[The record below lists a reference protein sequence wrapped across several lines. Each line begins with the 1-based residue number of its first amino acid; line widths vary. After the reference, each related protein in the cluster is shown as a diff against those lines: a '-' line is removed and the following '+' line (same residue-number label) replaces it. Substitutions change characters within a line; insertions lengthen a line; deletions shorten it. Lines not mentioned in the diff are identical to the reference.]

1 MKQNTLKYY
10 IIALLFLL
18 GATPSCVQ
26 YIMASDVTAVAPTG
40 KTVAAGAAEEVEDE
54 EATDEDEDEEA
65 LEDEEDEELDEE
77 GLDDEELDEE
87 DEEAEEDDDAE
98 NDSIPLGIDE
108 DSEILVKGS
117 NGREEVIEIP
127 EGLIIDDEQ
136 GDDYVTRTYLTGDS
150 TAISPADSTTLATE
164 VYIDRLRRMPTAIEM
179 PWNEVVQKFIDRYS
193 GRLRRTVSVML
204 GKSNFY
210 MPAFEEALE
219 VYGLP
224 LELKY
229 LPVIESALNP
239 NAVSSV
245 GAGGLWQFMVS
256 TGKRYGLKVNTMID
270 ERRDLVKSSLA
281 AAHYLSDL
289 YEMFGDWN
297 LVIAAYNCGPGN
309 ITKAIQRSG
318 GVKDYWQI
326 YPYLPAETR
335 GYVPAFIAANYIMT
349 YYCDHDIVPMETT
362 LPEATDTIMLFRNVH
377 LEQVSK
383 VLGIDIE
390 KLRMLNPQ
398 YRRDIV
404 TGYSEPTDLRLP
416 KEYISKYIE
425 MEDSIVAYNVDELMK
440 RDMVEVNKAPVY
452 KAKRVT
458 YRSKRSRALS
468 SKRKGRRSKVSRSSR
483 VSSKKRSSASKRR
496 SSSTRKSRV
505 SSKKRNTKAS
515 AKKRSSKAKSSKRS
529 TRKRRR

>member
-1 MKQNTLKYY
+1 MKQNLKYY

-26 YIMASDVTAVAPTG
+26 YIMASDVTSVAPTG
-40 KTVAAGAAEEVEDE
+40 KTVAAEEAEDE
-54 EATDEDEDEEA
+54 EALDEDEDDEAAEEDEDEEG
-65 LEDEEDEELDEE
+65 LDEGEDEEDGDEEGDEDEEEDEEDE
-77 GLDDEELDEE
+77 
-87 DEEAEEDDDAE
+87 AE

-127 EGLIIDDEQ
+127 EGLIVDDEQ
-136 GDDYVTRTYLTGDS
+136 GDDYMTRTYLSGDS

-204 GKSNFY
+204 GKSNFF

-349 YYCDHDIVPMETT
+349 YYCEHDIVPMETT

-452 KAKRVT
+452 KAKRVS
-458 YRSKRSRALS
+458 YKSKRRSALK
-468 SKRKGRRSKVSRSSR
+468 SKRKGRRSKVSRSR
-483 VSSKKRSSASKRR
+483 VSSKKRSSASRR
-496 SSSTRKSRV
+496 RASSGRKSKV
-505 SSKKRNTKAS
+505 SSKKRKS
-515 AKKRSSKAKSSKRS
+515 KSKSSKKRSSK
-529 TRKRRR
+529 KRRR

>member
-1 MKQNTLKYY
+1 MMKQENIKYY
-10 IIALLFLL
+10 IIALLFLV
-18 GATPSCVQ
+18 GMTPSCVQ
-26 YIMASDVTAVAPTG
+26 YVMASNVLSVEPTG
-40 KTVAAGAAEEVEDE
+40 KTAAANKAAAEDE
-54 EATDEDEDEEA
+54 YAS
-65 LEDEEDEELDEE
+65 EDEEDEEELDEDDE
-77 GLDDEELDEE
+77 DEENASEEDDEDIDEEEEDDEE
-87 DEEAEEDDDAE
+87 AE
-98 NDSIPLGIDE
+98 NDSIPMGIDE
-108 DSEILVKGS
+108 ESEILVKGS

-127 EGLIIDDEQ
+127 EGLIVDDEQ
-136 GDDYVTRTYLTGDS
+136 GDDYITRTYLSGDS
-150 TAISPADSTTLATE
+150 TAVGAPDSTIQATE
-164 VYIDRLRRMPTAIEM
+164 VYIDRLRRLPTAIEM

-309 ITKAIQRSG
+309 ISKAIQRSG
-318 GVKDYWQI
+318 GVRDYWQI

-349 YYCDHDIVPMETT
+349 YYCEHDIVPMETT

-458 YRSKRSRALS
+458 YSSKRSRALK
-468 SKRKGRRSKVSRSSR
+468 SKRNARRSKVSRSSR
-483 VSSKKRSSASKRR
+483 VSSKKRASTSRR
-496 SSSTRKSRV
+496 KASSSRSKKV
-505 SSKKRNTKAS
+505 SSKTKTS
-515 AKKRSSKAKSSKRS
+515 TKKSTKRSSR
-529 TRKRRR
+529 RKRR